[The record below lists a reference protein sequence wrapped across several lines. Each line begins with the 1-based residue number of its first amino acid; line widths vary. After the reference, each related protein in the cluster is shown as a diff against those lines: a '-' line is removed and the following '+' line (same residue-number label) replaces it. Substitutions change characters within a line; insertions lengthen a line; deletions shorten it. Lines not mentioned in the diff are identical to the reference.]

1 VARTKKRDSTATI
14 QPDRKA
20 LSEADSLRQLEREGL
35 LRPNAN
41 AGVIRDSWKPL
52 HLKGV
57 SMSKTLRRLRDE

>member
-1 VARTKKRDSTATI
+1 VARTKKRDAAATI

-20 LSEADSLRQLEREGL
+20 PSDADVLRQLEREGL

-52 HLKGV
+52 YLKGV
-57 SMSKTLRRLRDE
+57 SISKTLRRLRDE